1 MGTNCFGEVINQI
14 MSQNRTAIITGA
26 SSGIGQAAAIRLASE
41 GYLVVLAA
49 RRLDRLQAAADRI
62 REAGGEALVIQTDIS
77 DPDQIQNLVDQTIEK
92 AGRID
97 LLVNNAGYGRLLWLD
112 EQKLV
117 GEIDQQIQVN
127 LTGAIQLTRAAL
139 PVMLEQ
145 KSGQI
150 LFVSSISGFVGVPT
164 YSIYTAT
171 KYGLR
176 GFIESLR
183 REVSGSGV
191 TVTGIYPGAVE
202 TEFDQHAGV
211 QWETT
216 RVTPDWLIMTPE
228 QVAGEILRAVKKRR
242 RRIITPAVM
251 ILPILV
257 NAHFPRLLDWVL
269 SGMFFR
275 KDGKTTAWNQA
286 EDLD

>member
-1 MGTNCFGEVINQI
+1 
-14 MSQNRTAIITGA
+14 MSQKRTAIITGA
-26 SSGIGQAAAIRLASE
+26 SSGIGRAAAISLAME

-49 RRLDRLQAAADRI
+49 RRMDRLQSTAAQIQD
-62 REAGGEALVIQTDIS
+62 AGGEAMIVRTDVS
-77 DPDQIQNLVDQTIEK
+77 EPDQIQTLVDKALEA

-112 EQKLV
+112 EQELV
-117 GEIDQQIQVN
+117 GEIDKQIQVN

-139 PVMLEQ
+139 PAMLEQ
-145 KSGQI
+145 QSGQVMFI
-150 LFVSSISGFVGVPT
+150 SSISGFVGVPT

-183 REVSGSGV
+183 RELRGSGV

-211 QWETT
+211 KWETT
-216 RVTPDWLIMTPE
+216 RVTPNWLILTPE
-228 QVAGEILRAVKKRR
+228 QVAGQIIKAVKHRR
-242 RRIITPAVM
+242 RRIIAPAIM
-251 ILPILV
+251 ALPIMI
-257 NAHFPRLLDWVL
+257 NAHFPRLMDWFL
-269 SGMFFR
+269 ARMFYR
-275 KDGKTTAWNQA
+275 ENGKTTAWNQA
-286 EDLD
+286 EDSD